1 MERNN
6 KLNNDLEDLR
16 LISNPLHLK
25 VKVIKTK
32 KENKNYIDILK
43 NTISIKYPNFY
54 LSDDNLKD
62 ISIFIDNYIKNI
74 NIIRIIDSLL
84 NEIIE
89 KVIEENKF
97 DFYLPFD

>member
-1 MERNN
+1 M
-6 KLNNDLEDLR
+6 DGQLEDLR
-16 LISNPLHLK
+16 LIANPLHFQ

-32 KENKNYIDILK
+32 KETKNYIDILK
-43 NTISIKYPNFY
+43 NTISIKYPNIY

-62 ISIFIDNYIKNI
+62 ISISIDNYIKNI
-74 NIIRIIDSLL
+74 NIIRIIDRLL

>member
-1 MERNN
+1 MQILYIF
-6 KLNNDLEDLR
+6 KLKL
-16 LISNPLHLK
+16 LK
-25 VKVIKTK
+25 QK
-32 KENKNYIDILK
+32 KETKKNYIDILK
-43 NTISIKYPNFY
+43 NTISIKYPNIY

-62 ISIFIDNYIKNI
+62 VSISIDNYIKNI